1 MSYWVLA
8 IFLLNLPTITYQ
20 LKPNRAGGL
29 PENMKFTVSS
39 SVLLKQ
45 LSAINGVVSTN
56 PIVPILENFLFQ
68 LEANQLTV
76 TASDLQTVMITE
88 ITVESSDK
96 GAIAVPAKLL
106 LDTLRGLPEQ
116 PIFFNVDVDTF
127 GIEIGSDNGRYK
139 LSGENPIDFPKIP
152 SVARAFSVEM
162 SSNALSHAIANTIF
176 ATSTDD
182 SRPAMT
188 GVYVQLGAEYAT
200 FVATDGHRLIRYR
213 RHDVK
218 SSVDTTMIIPRKAL
232 NLLKACLPSES
243 VPLKADFSS
252 ANAFFSFANRNGEQF
267 RMVCRL
273 IDERFPDYE
282 NAIPTNNPN
291 VLTINRS
298 ELANSLK
305 RISIYSNRTTHQI
318 RLKMTAPNALAIS
331 AEDLDYSNEANEQLM
346 CEYNGDDMEIGFNA
360 KFLVEMLNN
369 LNTNTLSLELSA
381 SNRAGLIIPLE
392 KEANEDILMLVM
404 PVMLNT
410 YA

>member
-1 MSYWVLA
+1 
-8 IFLLNLPTITYQ
+8 
-20 LKPNRAGGL
+20 
-29 PENMKFTVSS
+29 MKFIVSS

-68 LEANQLTV
+68 LDSNLLTV

-88 ITVESSDK
+88 LQVESSDK
-96 GAIAVPAKLL
+96 GAIAIPAKLL

-116 PIFFNVDVDTF
+116 PIALKVDGETF
-127 GIEIGSDNGRYK
+127 GIEIVSDNGRYK

-152 SVARAFSVEM
+152 SVNRAFSVEL

-176 ATSTDD
+176 ATSTDEL
-182 SRPAMT
+182 RPAMT
-188 GVYVQLGAEYAT
+188 GVFLQLGAEHAT

-213 RHDVK
+213 RFDVK
-218 SSVDTTMIIPRKAL
+218 SAVDTTMIIPRKAL

-243 VPLKADFSS
+243 VPVKAEFSQ
-252 ANAFFSFANRNGEQF
+252 ANAFFSFANIK
-267 RMVCRL
+267 MVCRL

-291 VLTINRS
+291 VLTISRG
-298 ELANSLK
+298 EILNSLR

-318 RLKMTAPNALAIS
+318 RLKLTPPNELVIS
-331 AEDLDYSNEANEQLM
+331 AEDLDYSNEANERLL
-346 CEYNGDDMEIGFNA
+346 CEYNGDEMEIGFNA
-360 KFLVEMLNN
+360 KFLIEMLNN
-369 LNTNTLSLELSA
+369 VNSNTLSFELSA
-381 SNRAGLIIPLE
+381 PNRAGLVVPLD
-392 KEANEDILMLVM
+392 KESDEDILMLVM

>member
-1 MSYWVLA
+1 
-8 IFLLNLPTITYQ
+8 
-20 LKPNRAGGL
+20 
-29 PENMKFTVSS
+29 MKFTVSS
-39 SVLLKQ
+39 SGLLKQ

-68 LEANQLTV
+68 LDNNQLTV

-88 ITVESSDK
+88 LVVASSDK

-116 PIFFNVDVDTF
+116 PISLTVDLETF
-127 GIEIGSDNGRYK
+127 GIEINSDNGRYK

-162 SSNALSHAIANTIF
+162 SSSALSHAIANTIF

-182 SRPAMT
+182 LRPAMT
-188 GVYVQLGAEYAT
+188 GVYVQLGADFAT

-252 ANAFFSFANRNGEQF
+252 ANAFFSFANI

-318 RLKMTAPNALAIS
+318 RLKMTPPNALVIS
-331 AEDLDYSNEANEQLM
+331 AEDLDYSNEAKENLM
-346 CEYNGDDMEIGFNA
+346 CEFNGDEMEIGFNA

-369 LNTNTLSLELSA
+369 LDANTLSLELSA

-392 KEANEDILMLVM
+392 KDAQEDILMLVM